1 MNKFDNWLEAL
12 RSALQL
18 RYGLAPVLTGPFV
31 PRRSP
36 RRSRRRK
43 RASTRNAKN
52 YEETQPHQTEEK

>member
-1 MNKFDNWLEAL
+1 MTRFDNWLEAL
-12 RSALQL
+12 RIALKH

-43 RASTRNAKN
+43 RSSIRNAKN
-52 YEETQPHQTEEK
+52 YEETQPHQMEEK